1 VIYYPI
7 VTNQLEGFTLGTA
20 RHYLVNVFAQIGG
33 RIFSMGAS
41 FLIFVLIARIMGTG
55 SLGQLAS
62 VMAFVLIA
70 GNIAD
75 MGTMAALARDLVL
88 EKENGAETYF
98 GNFLI
103 LRAVLAIL
111 AIVIA
116 VPVVSIVAPDLTDLI
131 LMTSL
136 AIPFVGSRFLETVYQ
151 VYNKPQYTVYSSA
164 FLAVVQ
170 LGIAL
175 PLLLWFKVDLL
186 GYLAGYVVTQIAYF
200 AFSIFL
206 ATRLISPR
214 FILKI
219 PVIQA
224 TIGLAAPMGLWSLF
238 NAVSSRLDIFMLN
251 HWRSTE
257 EAGLYNAAYR
267 LIDLSIILAAAAAV
281 PLVPVLSKLL
291 TEKGY
296 IAKIYCRKLFEA
308 TVVVLL
314 PVPVI
319 LFYIAE
325 ELVLLL
331 YGEEYLP
338 AAEVLR
344 IFSVLFVLSISMY
357 IASAINLASDNIH
370 YSWWSAAV
378 ALVINAGAN
387 FYFIPELGIIGAAYA
402 TIASTVFMASV
413 SFYFVHKS
421 LSGTLE
427 LKIWFRIMVTII
439 SMSTAIFLMP
449 FDSVLL
455 SVFCLTGLYM
465 LLVWR
470 LRLLDF
476 ELIKQFR

>member
-1 VIYYPI
+1 M
-7 VTNQLEGFTLGTA
+7 GT
-20 RHYLVNVFAQIGG
+20 
-33 RIFSMGAS
+33 S
-41 FLIFVLIARIMGTG
+41 FLIFVLIARIMGTE

-62 VMAFVLIA
+62 IMAFILIA

-75 MGTMAALARDLVL
+75 MGTMAALAKDLVL
-88 EKENGAETYF
+88 EKEKGAETYF

-116 VPVVSIVAPDLTDLI
+116 VPLVSMIEPDLTDLI

-136 AIPFVGSRFLETVYQ
+136 AVPFVGSRFLETVYQ

-186 GYLAGYVVTQIAYF
+186 GYLAGFVVTQIAYF

-206 ATRLISPR
+206 ATRLIRPR
-214 FILKI
+214 FIFK
-219 PVIQA
+219 VNAIQA
-224 TIGLAAPMGLWSLF
+224 TIGVAAPMGLWSLF

-251 HWRSTE
+251 HWRSSE
-257 EAGLYNAAYR
+257 ETGLYNAAYR
-267 LIDLSIILAAAAAV
+267 LVDLSIVLAAAGAV

-291 TEKGY
+291 AEKGY
-296 IAKIYCRKLFEA
+296 IAKTYCRKLFEA
-308 TVVVLL
+308 TIVILL
-314 PVPVI
+314 PVPFVF
-319 LFYIAE
+319 FYLAE
-325 ELVLLL
+325 DLVLFL
-331 YGEEYLP
+331 YGEAFL
-338 AAEVLR
+338 ATAEVLR
-344 IFSVLFVLSISMY
+344 IFSVLFVLYTSMY
-357 IASAINLASDNIH
+357 MALAINLASDNIH

-378 ALVINAGAN
+378 AMVINAGAN
-387 FYFIPELGIIGAAYA
+387 FYFIPEFGIIGAAYA
-402 TIASTVFMASV
+402 TVASTAFMASV

-421 LSGTLE
+421 LSGALD

-449 FDSVLL
+449 FDSILL

-476 ELIKQFR
+476 ELIRHFQ